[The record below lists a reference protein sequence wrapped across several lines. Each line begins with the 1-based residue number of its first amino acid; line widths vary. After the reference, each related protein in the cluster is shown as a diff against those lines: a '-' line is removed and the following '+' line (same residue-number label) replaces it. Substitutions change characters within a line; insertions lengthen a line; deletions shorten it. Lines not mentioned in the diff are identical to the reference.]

1 MTLRLQI
8 VRDNEIIFD
17 LPLSPTD
24 WSPSALEDEL
34 ETFEDDF
41 HQLSKIFAALSNET
55 RLLMMKHLIEQ
66 RRRAINFSDFMK
78 ELSLNPKLVWENT
91 KKLRAGG
98 LLRKVGRGQ
107 YRCST
112 FGESSFLM
120 MSLGLRHLIHFC
132 QLEDL

>member
-8 VRDNEIIFD
+8 VRDDEIIFD
-17 LPLSPTD
+17 LPLTPTD
-24 WSPSALEDEL
+24 GLITALDDEL

-41 HQLSKIFAALSNET
+41 HQLSKIFTALSNET

-78 ELSLNPKLVWENT
+78 DLGLNPKLVWENT

-98 LLRKVGRGQ
+98 LLTKTGRGQ
-107 YRCST
+107 YQCSAL
-112 FGESSFLM
+112 GESSFLM
-120 MSLGLRHLIHFC
+120 MSLGLRRLIQFMK
-132 QLEDL
+132 LEEL

>member
-8 VRDNEIIFD
+8 VRGDEIIFN

-24 WSPSALEDEL
+24 WSANALEEEL
-34 ETFEDDF
+34 ETFGDDF
-41 HQLSKIFAALSNET
+41 HQLSKIFTALSNET

-66 RRRAINFSDFMK
+66 HRGTINFSDFMK

-91 KKLRAGG
+91 KKLKAGG
-98 LLRKVGRGQ
+98 LLTKIGRGQ
-107 YRCST
+107 YRCSS

-120 MSLGLRHLIHFC
+120 MSLGLRHLIHFLE
-132 QLEDL
+132 LEDL

>member
-1 MTLRLQI
+1 MALRLQI
-8 VRDNEIIFD
+8 VRGDEIIFD

-24 WSPSALEDEL
+24 WLTDTLEDEL

-41 HQLSKIFAALSNET
+41 HQLSTIFAALSNET

-66 RRRAINFSDFMK
+66 RRRTINFSDFMK
-78 ELSLNPKLVWENT
+78 DLDLNPKLVWENT

-98 LLRKVGRGQ
+98 LLTKIGRGQ

-120 MSLGLRHLIHFC
+120 MSLGLRHLIHFL

>member
-8 VRDNEIIFD
+8 VHDDEIIFD
-17 LPLSPTD
+17 LPLTPTEGLTNTLD
-24 WSPSALEDEL
+24 DEL
-34 ETFEDDF
+34 NAFEDDF
-41 HQLSKIFAALSNET
+41 RQLSKIFAALSNET

-78 ELSLNPKLVWENT
+78 DLDLNPKLVWENT

-98 LLRKVGRGQ
+98 LLTKIGRGQ
-107 YRCST
+107 YRCSA

-120 MSLGLRHLIHFC
+120 MSLGLRRLIHFM
-132 QLEDL
+132 QLEEL

>member
-8 VRDNEIIFD
+8 VRDDEIIFE
-17 LPLSPTD
+17 LPLSPSD
-24 WSPSALEDEL
+24 WSINALEDEL
-34 ETFEDDF
+34 EIFEDDF

-66 RRRAINFSDFMK
+66 RQRIINFSDFMK
-78 ELSLNPKLVWENT
+78 ELDLNPKLVWENT
-91 KKLRAGG
+91 NKLRAGG
-98 LLRKVGRGQ
+98 LLTKIGRGQ

-120 MSLGLRHLIHFC
+120 MSLGLRRLIRFL
-132 QLEDL
+132 QLEDM